1 MPGRI
6 DETPKNKKIINTI
19 IKLEEFIDENILEYN
34 QQ

>member
-1 MPGRI
+1 MTGRI